1 MFKVFATDVVVS
13 KGYDNSSALKYSDDG
28 TSVRF
33 RIGKKVYDTR
43 AENNTRWV
51 NVSVKAFG
59 PLCERIKKM
68 QLKDGSFIHIAGRL
82 DEDSWVDS
90 TTNEK
95 KSQIVI
101 ILDEIEYASGGG
113 NKSSKDTQQS
123 GTAAVASPTSV
134 SANNPESSPN
144 FEGYTPFGGGSFFDP

>member
-13 KGYDNSSALKYSDDG
+13 KGYDNSSALKFSDDG

-59 PLCERIKKM
+59 TVCERIKKM
-68 QLKDGSFIHIAGRL
+68 QLKEGSFIHIAGRL
-82 DEDSWVDS
+82 DEDNWVDT

-101 ILDEIEYASGGG
+101 ILDEVEYASGGG
-113 NKSSKDTQQS
+113 NKSKDNQQAN
-123 GTAAVASPTSV
+123 AAPATTPAAPAST
-134 SANNPESSPN
+134 PESSPN
-144 FEGYTPFGGGSFFDP
+144 FEGYTPFGGGSFFDA

>member
-59 PLCERIKKM
+59 TVCERIKKM
-68 QLKDGSFIHIAGRL
+68 QLKEGSFIHIAGRL
-82 DEDSWVDS
+82 DEDNWVD
-90 TTNEK
+90 TTSNEK

-101 ILDEIEYASGGG
+101 ILDEVEYASGGG
-113 NKSSKDTQQS
+113 NKSKDNQQAN
-123 GTAAVASPTSV
+123 TAPATTPAAPAST
-134 SANNPESSPN
+134 PESSPN
-144 FEGYTPFGGGSFFDP
+144 FEGYTPFGGGSFFDA

>member
-123 GTAAVASPTSV
+123 GTAAVASPTSA

-144 FEGYTPFGGGSFFDP
+144 FEGYTPFGGGSFFDA